1 MAVAT
6 HPSLTWAVSQA
17 RAVHPTVRVTA
28 QVEAYVATRLEAI
41 AACDDQPARAADVV
55 VAGCCVD
62 GDAAAQALV
71 VDDLARLA
79 RQVAAR
85 FGMAASDDSEIAQL
99 AQIALLSGSD
109 GASPALARYSGA
121 GSLRSYL
128 RAVVVRT
135 ALKRR
140 ERDRP
145 LASADDETLGLLPAA
160 EDSPELR
167 LIKQR
172 GRGELRVALEDALAG
187 LSPRQRNLLR
197 QHYLDG
203 LGIDALGRL
212 YSIHRATAAR
222 WLERAH
228 VDLSKGVRRHLQSAL
243 GLRPDELDSLMAAV
257 TSQLDLSLSRLL
269 RPG

>member
-1 MAVAT
+1 MAAAT
-6 HPSLTWAVSQA
+6 HPPVTWAVSQA
-17 RAVHPTVRVTA
+17 RAAHPTVEVTDA
-28 QVEAYVATRLEAI
+28 ARAYVADRLEAI
-41 AACDDQPARAADVV
+41 AASDDPAARAVDVV
-55 VAGCCVD
+55 VAGCCVG
-62 GDAAAQALV
+62 GDAAAQSLV

-85 FGMAASDDSEIAQL
+85 FGMASSDDSEIAQL
-99 AQIALLSGSD
+99 AQIALLSGPD
-109 GASPALARYSGA
+109 GASPALARYSGR
-121 GSLRSYL
+121 GSLHSYL

-145 LASADDETLGLLPAA
+145 LAGADDETLGLLPAA
-160 EDSPELR
+160 EDSPEMR

-172 GRGELRVALEDALAG
+172 GRGELRAALEDALAG
-187 LSPRQRNLLR
+187 LTPRQRNLLR

-228 VDLSKGVRRHLQSAL
+228 VDLGRGVRRHLQDAL
-243 GLRPDELDSLMAAV
+243 GLRPAELESLMAAV
-257 TSQLDLSLSRLL
+257 TSHLDVSLSRLL
-269 RPG
+269 RPA